1 MAARVNASLWTFRE
15 ELQRGLEAEGHLV
28 QVIGPDT
35 ATSIA
40 PIKQE
45 IDQIRQAHQEAEAQ
59 QVADAPEST
68 EIEYQHLKDKRAKTP
83 EERHRERKHFLSLRY
98 GVEVTPQ
105 LKLKDDEGWYPQVR
119 LHYYLLHDIQL
130 VLERDRQELAGHL
143 ERGNQKL
150 ALQDVKFLG
159 AQVQALRS
167 LGVPELLN
175 PNQAFR
181 GSDSF
186 VEHLAALA
194 VQHRD
199 DLKTVLN
206 LTFNEEMTPIQIVQT
221 LLSKLGLKLKCI
233 KQERLASGG
242 RQRVYQYV
250 PPDDERE
257 AVFQAW
263 QERDLELQAK
273 VAGGIIPPATFA
285 E

>member
-1 MAARVNASLWTFRE
+1 
-15 ELQRGLEAEGHLV
+15 
-28 QVIGPDT
+28 
-35 ATSIA
+35 
-40 PIKQE
+40 
-45 IDQIRQAHQEAEAQ
+45 
-59 QVADAPEST
+59 
-68 EIEYQHLKDKRAKTP
+68 
-83 EERHRERKHFLSLRY
+83 
-98 GVEVTPQ
+98 VTPQ

-273 VAGGIIPPATFA
+273 CAGGIIPPHISRSNPVAHP
-285 E
+285 